1 MGRSVVKAR
10 ARAFQ
15 RQNGRCCYCQ
25 CPTWLSDAAAFAR
38 QHGLT
43 VSQAS
48 ELRAT
53 AEHLVA
59 RQDGGKGAANIVV
72 ACLLCN
78 RRRHQRACEA
88 PSADVYRARVAKLAQ
103 KGKWLPFAMPESALF
118 QVGAVATREH
128 QRNP

>member
-1 MGRSVVKAR
+1 MGSSVVKAR

-15 RQNGRCCYCQ
+15 RQKGRCCYCQ

-43 VSQAS
+43 ASQAS

-59 RQDGGKGAANIVV
+59 RQDGGKGAANIAV

-78 RRRHQRACEA
+78 RRRHQRTAEA
-88 PSADVYRARVAKLAQ
+88 LSADAYRARVARLAQ
-103 KGKWLPFAMPESALF
+103 KGRWWPFAMPEGPLS
-118 QVGAVATREH
+118 GRRTREAGA
-128 QRNP
+128 NPVP